1 MGSEIVIRPV
11 RNTDAESL
19 GRVHVQCWHETYDH
33 LISEAALQKLS
44 PKRLADLWSQW
55 ASLGDEYRQAA
66 ALIDGEIIGFASS
79 GPARDE
85 DAPTGRQLYTLYL
98 LKEFQGTGTGQQLF
112 DAVTDAGESLYLW
125 VAEDNPRARAFYK
138 RNGLLPNGVVHE
150 EPILGESIEE
160 VMLVRE

>member
-1 MGSEIVIRPV
+1 MGSEIFIRPV

-55 ASLGDEYRQAA
+55 ASLGEEYRQAA
-66 ALIDGEIIGFASS
+66 ALKDGEIIGFASS

-85 DAPTGRQLYTLYL
+85 GAPTERQIYTLYL
-98 LKEFQGTGTGQQLF
+98 LKEFHGTGTGQQLF
-112 DAVTDAGESLYLW
+112 DAITDSGEALYLW

-138 RNGLLPNGVVHE
+138 RNGLEPNGNAHT
-150 EPILGESIEE
+150 EPILGETVDEI
-160 VMLVRE
+160 MLVRQ